1 MLFRNQ
7 NSFSSSSAK
16 NAKTKPDKVTVARI
30 KDMLKEHGII
40 LSRKAAAAMLLTDSA
55 PIALA
60 QAWMD
65 RFFSMVGDPAPNRDE
80 IHLDAIHTVKTIYEE
95 YLGNVHK
102 LFPNFV
108 SECVSLTAF
117 NNIWRLAFGNVKLR
131 VFKQVCLV
139 DAVDL
144 FVSDC
149 VLYGFTLWHIGII
162 GQFKM

>member
-7 NSFSSSSAK
+7 HSFSSLSAT
-16 NAKTKPDKVTVARI
+16 NAKSKPEKLTVAKI
-30 KDMLKEHGII
+30 KDMLQENGIN
-40 LSRKAAAAMLLTDSA
+40 LTRKTAAAMLLTDSA
-55 PIALA
+55 PMALA

-149 VLYGFTLWHIGII
+149 VLYGFTLWNIGII